1 MLFSQSEPIRRRK
14 PGFEALTAI
23 SSPNA
28 NSLIAMRR
36 QSSARPSWRM
46 DFALA
51 LAATLL
57 VLACSGFSGFP
68 SLSEPNGDNDSLLR
82 LVEVRDLMSGQG
94 WFDLHQ
100 YRMGPEGGFVMHW
113 SRLVD
118 APIAGIILLGRALG
132 ASADAAEKAAAIVWP
147 ALLFSLTVFFIMRAA
162 RRFGGEAAALPALV
176 LGGAALHFTGIFRPG
191 AFDHHNIQ
199 LMLTMAGL
207 SFLLAAPQRR
217 GAALAAGAAI
227 ALSLAIGMET
237 APYVAAIGL
246 GVAGLFA
253 FGGEG
258 ERPVAREFGLG
269 FAGVSTIVFLATV
282 SPSDWGAP
290 ACDAFSV
297 AQCAL
302 AALCGAGLA
311 AIASSGTATSTR
323 TRRVAA
329 LLLLGAAAAAVT
341 HRFFPQCL
349 AAPYAEID
357 PRLRTLWLDHV
368 DEAQSL
374 LQLLGD
380 SPASV
385 AARYVTP
392 LLALGLLGARFYHG
406 SRRREDWLILAVLA
420 AAFAV
425 GVWQVRGTNFA
436 IAFAVVPLAAWVAI
450 WREKAMTG
458 RSAGA
463 QARMALAWIV
473 SLNVSWMG
481 MAAAASVAADDVTKP
496 GQETADKPRTG
507 DRCDTAADFLRIA
520 GLPKTTVLAV
530 SNLGAPILAYS
541 PHRALAGPYHRNIAG
556 NLAVLDAFTGPM
568 EAAEKLVRSHHVG
581 LIAICH
587 ADAEQ
592 KLLAGKAPA
601 GLLAKLLQG
610 EIPAWLEPVPASGD
624 SLRLYRVR

>member
-118 APIAGIILLGRALG
+118 APIAGIILFGRALG

-176 LGGAALHFTGIFRPG
+176 LGGAALHFMGIFRPG

-481 MAAAASVAADDVTKP
+481 MAAAASVAADDMT
-496 GQETADKPRTG
+496 GTGYETTGKADH
-507 DRCDTAADFLRIA
+507 CDAAADFVRLA
-520 GLPKTTVLAV
+520 GLPETAVLAV

-541 PHRALAGPYHRNIAG
+541 RHRALAGPYHRNITG
-556 NLAVLDAFTGPM
+556 NLAVLDAFTGPIDG
-568 EAAEKLVRSHHVG
+568 AETVARNQHAG
-581 LIAICH
+581 LIAVCR

-592 KLLAGKAPA
+592 NMLAANAPA
-601 GLLAKLLQG
+601 GLLAKLLRG
-610 EIPAWLEPVPASGD
+610 EIPAWLEPVQTGGD
-624 SLRLYRVR
+624 SVLIYRLR